1 MRPTLDLER
10 AELPLALA
18 PVELRADETWV
29 ARFLEALG
37 VEGRAA
43 RELVEQ
49 GLAPPYAL
57 TGHSIFLAASHFD
70 VRGGVWAREQ
80 GAGWLER
87 FKGLRANASRK
98 SHEELDN
105 SSELDRGDPRELAQQ
120 IADLQRAYDLQ
131 LVGGCCGTDA
141 EHIAVLARALN

>member
-1 MRPTLDLER
+1 MVNCAHPEHLEPTLR
-10 AELPLALA
+10 
-18 PVELRADETWV
+18 R
-29 ARFLEALG
+29 
-37 VEGRAA
+37 
-43 RELVEQ
+43 
-49 GLAPPYAL
+49 
-57 TGHSIFLAASHFD
+57 
-70 VRGGVWAREQ
+70 AREQ